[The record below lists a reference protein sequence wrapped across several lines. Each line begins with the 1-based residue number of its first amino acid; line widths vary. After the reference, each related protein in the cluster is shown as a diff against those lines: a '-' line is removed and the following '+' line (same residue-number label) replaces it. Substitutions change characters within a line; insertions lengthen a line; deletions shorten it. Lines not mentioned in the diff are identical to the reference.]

1 MLARPVSISCPN
13 GVRLVRHGVAV
24 IGYTHVVSRSFS
36 KVVVVT
42 LVVGCYVAWCVV
54 VGGVGRWGGGG
65 PGSRHLPGGR
75 GEVID
80 SPQNTYFK
88 LELFKSCMHITLPV
102 DRRNGVGC
110 GWGWWLAG
118 PWQSLRSGVIWSSW
132 RALERVRDNPAGE

>member
-1 MLARPVSISCPN
+1 MVSDS
-13 GVRLVRHGVAV
+13 G
-24 IGYTHVVSRSFS
+24 SFG

-54 VGGVGRWGGGG
+54 VGGVGRCGGGG